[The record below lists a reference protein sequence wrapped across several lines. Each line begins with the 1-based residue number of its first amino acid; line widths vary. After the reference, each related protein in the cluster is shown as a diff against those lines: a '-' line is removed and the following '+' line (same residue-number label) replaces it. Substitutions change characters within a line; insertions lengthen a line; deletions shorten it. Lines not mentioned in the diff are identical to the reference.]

1 MSQNDNI
8 RLTTADGKA
17 PETVRPGPGEE
28 PEREVLQDEAAPSGS
43 RRVGRGGKF

>member
-1 MSQNDNI
+1 MSPAKEI

-17 PETVRPGPGEE
+17 PETVKPGRGET
-28 PEREVLQDEAAPSGS
+28 PEIEVLEDEAAASGS